1 MYTCIHFMCVGLFM
15 YVQISLSIVEMHGFT
30 KELIVAD

>member
-1 MYTCIHFMCVGLFM
+1 MSACLLM
-15 YVQISLSIVEMHGFT
+15 YVQILWSIVEMHGFT